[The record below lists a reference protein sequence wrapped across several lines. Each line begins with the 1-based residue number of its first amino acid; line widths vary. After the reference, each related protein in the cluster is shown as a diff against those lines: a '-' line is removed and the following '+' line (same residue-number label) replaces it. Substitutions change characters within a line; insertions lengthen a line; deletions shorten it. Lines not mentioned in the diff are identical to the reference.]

1 MRKHKPQQKHA
12 KPSFTEKTLLDFG
25 LPSQP
30 TCVASVGSLFGGLRD
45 ILLVSPVSVP
55 YVQYTGNDTFDLWQ
69 DMLKVLQ
76 DGQQAHAALIQQHPE
91 LVR

>member
-1 MRKHKPQQKHA
+1 MRKHKRQQKHEL
-12 KPSFTEKTLLDFG
+12 PFTEKMLLDFG
-25 LPSQP
+25 LPSKP

-55 YVQYTGNDTFDLWQ
+55 YVQYTGNDTLDLWR
-69 DMLKVLQ
+69 DMLKILQ
-76 DGQQAHAALIQQHPE
+76 DGQQTHMALIQQHPE